1 MTQQAETV
9 GQTAA
14 TAPPALAPAPVAAP
28 TIATGLTPA
37 VVAPLTIA
45 AGLTPAPAIVGDATL
60 PEQLAVLPAG
70 AWGRNPFLTPEEEAM
85 GRRGGTQGQT
95 IHAIITGRGRSVA
108 ALDGRMVS
116 VGDSIGDEVVVEIRR
131 DAVVLE
137 RNGRRRILRVQELSR
152 ISNGV
157 RIIEK

>member
-1 MTQQAETV
+1 MIRREQDLVLQAFISLV
-9 GQTAA
+9 VIGSISFGLGGMSPVPSSSLAA
-14 TAPPALAPAPVAAP
+14 ENGVQGSLKGNGSGSPKGPRFHW
-28 TIATGLTPA
+28 GERD
-37 VVAPLTIA
+37 
-45 AGLTPAPAIVGDATL
+45 G
-60 PEQLAVLPAG
+60 
-70 AWGRNPFLTPEEEAM
+70 WGRNPFLTPEEEAM